1 MRVWVEDF
9 QFHLARALRVVGI
22 GLAAVA
28 WASVIGSEAQQT
40 ATADT
45 RAYAQVVAAIVAVL
59 IAQWFTG
66 LPPSAS
72 AVDLIRPLERD
83 ILAAARDRAGGDT
96 ERMKMLAA
104 RIATLAVVRLRRGG
118 ELPADRRAWLRVL
131 ARLAGDDGDGSG

>member
-1 MRVWVEDF
+1 MQVWIEDLS
-9 QFHLARALRVVGI
+9 FHLARALRVTGL

-45 RAYAQVVAAIVAVL
+45 RAYAQVAAAIVAVL

-72 AVDLIRPLERD
+72 VGHLIRPLERD
-83 ILAAARDRAGGDT
+83 ILAAARHRAGGDI
-96 ERMKMLAA
+96 ERVHMLAA
-104 RIATLAVVRLRRGG
+104 SIATLAVVRIRRGG
-118 ELPADRRAWLRVL
+118 NLPSDRRAWFRAL
-131 ARLAGDDGDGSG
+131 ARLAGED